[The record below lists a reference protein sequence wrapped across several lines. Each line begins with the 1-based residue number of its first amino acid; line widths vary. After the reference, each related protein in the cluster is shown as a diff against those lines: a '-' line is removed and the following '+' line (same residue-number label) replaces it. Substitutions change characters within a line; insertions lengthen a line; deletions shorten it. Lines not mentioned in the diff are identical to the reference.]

1 MDIITGIE
9 THHHNIENKTSIYQT
24 VNYLNT
30 IKFRVNNVLLDYLL
44 SEFILENIIAEYK
57 E

>member
-1 MDIITGIE
+1 
-9 THHHNIENKTSIYQT
+9 